1 MISMLSRQ
9 LVAHN
14 GCTPQPRDGGRLA
27 AIKASIK
34 ASTLSCPPRCSLWCH
49 SQEDPEKNRA
59 HACKRWQAGKKQKK
73 KRQTLEWLDIRHL
86 WLHLV
91 PEVYGPF
98 PLHCLE
104 RIWELKKGV
113 IWIQYLSHKK
123 KQIPVPKAS
132 MSPMIWFQISVL
144 GHRWLQHKNRKLL
157 STMPCCNKGSH
168 CRSCRSAGFRFWT
181 TNLSQSTH
189 VENQLSCIRDDGL
202 LFHLLQ
208 SSWAE
213 AWQGIWLVGGEIPNT
228 AV

>member
-1 MISMLSRQ
+1 MPFAGRPWEKQGTRMQTLTSRE
-9 LVAHN
+9 
-14 GCTPQPRDGGRLA
+14 
-27 AIKASIK
+27 KA
-34 ASTLSCPPRCSLWCH
+34 
-49 SQEDPEKNRA
+49 EK
-59 HACKRWQAGKKQKK
+59 KW
-73 KRQTLEWLDIRHL
+73 QTLEWLDIRHL

-123 KQIPVPKAS
+123 NKYPYPKH
-132 MSPMIWFQISVL
+132 QC
-144 GHRWLQHKNRKLL
+144 HRWFGSKSLCLDTVGSNTKTGNYWAPCRAATKDHTAVAVDLQV
-157 STMPCCNKGSH
+157 S
-168 CRSCRSAGFRFWT
+168 GFGT

-213 AWQGIWLVGGEIPNT
+213 AKHDKGSEVTHFFHATMDLQE
-228 AV
+228 